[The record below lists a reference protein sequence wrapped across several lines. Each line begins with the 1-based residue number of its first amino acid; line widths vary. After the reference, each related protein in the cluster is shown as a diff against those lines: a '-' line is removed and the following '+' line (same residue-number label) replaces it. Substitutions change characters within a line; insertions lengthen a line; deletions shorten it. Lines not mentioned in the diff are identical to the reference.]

1 MEVTRDTMWERCL
14 TDAAKMYRIGEPDER
29 CVQLANATWI
39 MKKKYL
45 EHEKKKDSRQVIVI
59 DKAPEVVNE
68 KRTAKRTCCAT
79 TMTGKPC
86 SFKAVCG
93 DYCKKH
99 SVKNATL
106 GMKVDVSQIKI
117 AD

>member
-1 MEVTRDTMWERCL
+1 MEVIRDTTWERCL
-14 TDAAKMYRIGEPDER
+14 ADAVRMYRIGEPDER
-29 CVQLANATWI
+29 CVQLANATWV

-68 KRTAKRTCCAT
+68 KRTAKKTCCAT
-79 TMTGKPC
+79 TMTGKSC

-106 GMKVDVSQIKI
+106 GMKVDVSRIKI
-117 AD
+117 TD